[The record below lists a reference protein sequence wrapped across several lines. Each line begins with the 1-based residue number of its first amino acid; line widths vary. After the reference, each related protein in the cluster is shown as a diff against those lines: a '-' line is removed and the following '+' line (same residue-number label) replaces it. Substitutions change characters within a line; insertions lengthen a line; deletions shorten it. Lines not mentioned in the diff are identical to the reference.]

1 MRIRI
6 FAASAA
12 VAAIVSAGL
21 VGPALAGPLD
31 DNGVADPAAGLGAV
45 DDVIEIS
52 VGTSPA
58 QRYVEDAG
66 RRLRPTA
73 EAGIVDVGSRL
84 APVDGAADAVSVEV
98 GDVGTT
104 FIGRADDT
112 SYRLADAVDTMLR
125 DNCGECAPGL
135 GGIIGPQPVGPVGD
149 EAFATINLVISNVNT
164 AYQRAG
170 VWVNRLCGYC
180 APGIGGPIG
189 PVPVGPVGDGGGSTH
204 G

>member
-6 FAASAA
+6 LAASAA

-31 DNGVADPAAGLGAV
+31 DYGVADPSAGLGAI
-45 DDVIEIS
+45 DDVIEVG

-58 QRYVEDAG
+58 QQFVEDVG
-66 RRLRPTA
+66 RRVRPTA
-73 EAGIVDVGSRL
+73 EVGLEGVGSRL
-84 APVDGAADAVSVEV
+84 APVDGVADAVSVEV

-104 FIGRADDT
+104 FLGRADDT
-112 SYRLADAVDTMLR
+112 AYRLADGVDSMLR
-125 DNCGECAPGL
+125 DNCGACAPGI

-189 PVPVGPVGDGGGSTH
+189 PVPVGPVGDGSNNTKG
-204 G
+204 